1 MCDYQEG
8 VTQTPNRIREVIM
21 KVKWILIIVAVL
33 IVLGMYWTR
42 YQVVELSGVGGFYK
56 ISRLT
61 GQTELIVGVLT
72 QPVKGIFASQMD
84 IQRQRELREQQGAAQ
99 GQQNTPGA
107 PAKKP

>member
-1 MCDYQEG
+1 
-8 VTQTPNRIREVIM
+8 M
-21 KVKWILIIVAVL
+21 KVKWVLIIVAVL
-33 IVLGMYWTR
+33 MVLGMYWTR
-42 YQVVELSGVGGFYK
+42 YQVVELAGVGGYYK

-61 GQTELIVGVLT
+61 GNTELIVGVLT
-72 QPVKGIFASQMD
+72 QPVKNAFASQVD

>member
-1 MCDYQEG
+1 
-8 VTQTPNRIREVIM
+8 M
-21 KVKWILIIVAVL
+21 KLKWVLIIVAVL
-33 IVLGMYWTR
+33 MVLGMYWTR
-42 YQVVELSGVGGFYK
+42 YQVVELAGVGGYYK

-61 GQTELIVGVLT
+61 GKTELIVGVLT
-72 QPVKGIFASQMD
+72 QPVKNAFASQVD

>member
-1 MCDYQEG
+1 
-8 VTQTPNRIREVIM
+8 M
-21 KVKWILIIVAVL
+21 KVKLVLIIGAVL
-33 IVLGMYWTR
+33 LVLGMYWTR

-56 ISRLT
+56 ISRFT

-84 IQRQRELREQQGAAQ
+84 IQRQRELREKATGPS
-99 GQQNTPGA
+99 GQTGPNTPGE

>member
-1 MCDYQEG
+1 
-8 VTQTPNRIREVIM
+8 M
-21 KVKWILIIVAVL
+21 KVKWVLIIAAVL

-42 YQVVELSGVGGFYK
+42 YQVVELAGVGGFYK

-72 QPVKGIFASQMD
+72 QPVKGVFASQAD
-84 IQRQRELREQQGAAQ
+84 IQRQRELRDKSGAS
-99 GQQNTPGA
+99 GEPSKPGE